1 MSGNWDKRK
10 TIPRK
15 RPERKPV
22 VREISNG
29 DDDVIITRL
38 GDDSVRWIKTRRP
51 RNSDLKVALS
61 IYEEKQVIYNLL
73 TNAIKFSP
81 NNNEINIIIEDVTIQ
96 GGIKNGIPGVKVSIV
111 DSGVGIPED
120 EIEIVFDKFIQS
132 SKTKTHAGGT
142 GLGLAICKEVISG
155 HYGKIEAKLNFDQGT
170 TFSFVIPRSQDTG
183 SY

>member
-61 IYEEKQVIYNLL
+61 IYEEKQVIYNLPSL
-73 TNAIKFSP
+73 ERFEALSQHIFFFCSNHFFFS
-81 NNNEINIIIEDVTIQ
+81 VC
-96 GGIKNGIPGVKVSIV
+96 
-111 DSGVGIPED
+111 
-120 EIEIVFDKFIQS
+120 
-132 SKTKTHAGGT
+132 
-142 GLGLAICKEVISG
+142 L
-155 HYGKIEAKLNFDQGT
+155 LNT
-170 TFSFVIPRSQDTG
+170 APVPRDLRWFRF
-183 SY
+183 